1 MMAVQAGASHVT
13 ACEAVASMAAVATQ
27 VSASH
32 AAVCNT
38 AAIEV
43 IAKRSTELPASLH
56 KADLIVTEIFDTDLL
71 GDAVL
76 GSVADAMARLAS
88 PTGTVIPAGATVY
101 VQPVQSDLLASWD
114 TVDLDTILRTAA
126 AAAAAATVSAAGTAA
141 AFATAFA
148 SMPTPTQPTTK
159 CAGRGQLYD
168 LHVDV
173 LAPFLTVLAP
183 PTPVL
188 SFDFAKSAQHAA
200 DVKAD
205 RATRVTPCV
214 GGGATIDGRVD
225 ALVVWWILHLDIE
238 TVISTAPAWVDP
250 GNAAAQWR
258 DHWLQVFFSCCI
270 KQLLEQNSSSL
281 GYFGTGRVFA
291 AAPGRCSG
299 GRRVGDHGV
308 PRPVHVVV

>member
-101 VQPVQSDLLASWD
+101 VQPVHRVLCWHYGIPSIWTLLCARRPLLAQLARQLQSP
-114 TVDLDTILRTAA
+114 LPLRACCNRLSPHPS
-126 AAAAAATVSAAGTAA
+126 V
-141 AFATAFA
+141 
-148 SMPTPTQPTTK
+148 PTTGSGMT
-159 CAGRGQLYD
+159 CMLMCWY
-168 LHVDV
+168 
-173 LAPFLTVLAP
+173 
-183 PTPVL
+183 
-188 SFDFAKSAQHAA
+188 
-200 DVKAD
+200 
-205 RATRVTPCV
+205 
-214 GGGATIDGRVD
+214 
-225 ALVVWWILHLDIE
+225 
-238 TVISTAPAWVDP
+238 
-250 GNAAAQWR
+250 
-258 DHWLQVFFSCCI
+258 
-270 KQLLEQNSSSL
+270 SS
-281 GYFGTGRVFA
+281 
-291 AAPGRCSG
+291 
-299 GRRVGDHGV
+299 
-308 PRPVHVVV
+308 